1 MQTTTWQTTQIQT
14 RPQPWVLPGVRQGRV
29 ASPESLASLAGRYEP
44 ISLAQMAAVAL
55 LDRTDT
61 KYVLSSGQLRQA
73 LAALQAD
80 YWMLSVAGQRLNHY
94 RTLYFD
100 TAAFQLYL
108 MHVNGRADRYKVRSR
123 EYTDTHLSYLE
134 VKHRTPKDRTVKQRM
149 ATSAPVTWLSAEA
162 EDWLEGVFPYDS
174 GALEPKLWNT
184 FTRLTL
190 VSKQLCE
197 RVTLDID
204 LAFYAGERMARLDN
218 IAIAEVKME
227 RGNCHSPFMR
237 QMHAQKVHPRGFS
250 KYVMGVGLLVEGV
263 KKNALK
269 PRLLWLDKMT
279 RGEATYE

>member
-1 MQTTTWQTTQIQT
+1 MQTTTWQTTHTQT
-14 RPQPWVLPGVRQGRV
+14 HLQPWVMPGARQGWV
-29 ASPESLASLAGRYEP
+29 TSQESLTSLAGRYQP
-44 ISLAQMAAVAL
+44 ISLEQMAAVAL

-61 KYVLSSGQLRQA
+61 KYVMSMAQLRQA
-73 LAALQAD
+73 LATLQPD
-80 YWMLSVAGQRLNHY
+80 YWMLAVEGKRLHHY

-100 TAAFQLYL
+100 SPDFQLYL
-108 MHVNGRADRYKVRSR
+108 LHVNGWADRYKVRSR

-134 VKHRTPKDRTVKQRM
+134 VKHRTPKDRTIKQRL
-149 ATSAPVTWLSAEA
+149 ATSAQITWLSPEA
-162 EDWLEGVFPYDS
+162 EDWLAGVFPYDS

-190 VSKQLCE
+190 VNRQLCE

-204 LAFYAGERMARLDN
+204 LAFFAGERMAQLDN
-218 IAIAEVKME
+218 LAIAEVKME
-227 RGNCHSPFMR
+227 RGGCQSPFMR

-250 KYVMGVGLLVEGV
+250 KYCTGVALLHDGV

-269 PRLLWLDKMT
+269 SRLLWLDKMT